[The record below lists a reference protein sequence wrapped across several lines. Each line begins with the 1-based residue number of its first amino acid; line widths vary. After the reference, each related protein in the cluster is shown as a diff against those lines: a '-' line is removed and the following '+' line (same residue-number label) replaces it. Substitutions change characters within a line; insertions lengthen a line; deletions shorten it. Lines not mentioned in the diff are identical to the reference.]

1 MAMRNITL
9 TMPEE
14 LVRRA
19 KVAAAERDTSVSAL
33 VAEYFEALVQQEDGY
48 DLMWAEEERLMQDGL
63 PMRVGEINW
72 SRADLHER

>member
-1 MAMRNITL
+1 MAMRNLTL

-19 KVAAAERDTSVSAL
+19 KIAAAERDTSVSAL
-33 VAEYFEALVQQEDGY
+33 VAEYFGALVQQEDGY
-48 DLMWAEEERLMQDGL
+48 DLMWAEEERLMQEGL
-63 PMRVGEINW
+63 PMRVGEITW

>member
-19 KVAAAERDTSVSAL
+19 KIAAAERDTSVSAL
-33 VAEYFEALVQQEDGY
+33 VAEYFGALVQQEDGY
-48 DLMWAEEERLMQDGL
+48 DLMWAEEERLMQEGL
-63 PMRVGEINW
+63 PMRVGEITW